1 MSELDQYKYL
11 GNPKLYPKKKE
22 YIYQTQPHSIK
33 DLKKKKAYITKPKTN
48 EEIRARKLTEEKNT
62 G

>member
-11 GNPKLYPKKKE
+11 GNPKLYPKKKKE

-33 DLKKKKAYITKPKTN
+33 GLKEKKKAYTTKPKTN
-48 EEIRARKLTEEKNT
+48 EEIRAKKN
-62 G
+62 